1 MPANLTPN
9 YLKAEQWFKTAAANE
24 EKILALEEMLRTL
37 PKHKGTEKIQAEL
50 RRKLSHFKDAATSQK
65 KAGTHSDIFHIP
77 KGGAGQVVLLG
88 TPNSG
93 KSSIAA
99 AMTNAKVNVASF
111 PFSTIT
117 PVPGMVEFEDIKIQ
131 LVDMPPITAEVVAPG
146 QVGTYRNCDIIAIV
160 IDLSS
165 DVDEQLKVCLD
176 FLESRNLLI
185 DEVTAAKDEEGNA
198 LGKKAFCICTKSDI
212 AMPGALEHLKEICKY
227 PFEFVPIAAEEFEG
241 LEELSRKMF
250 ELLEIIRIYAKPPGK
265 PADMKDPFTIPIGST
280 VMDLATHI
288 HRDMAESLKSARKW
302 GTGVHDGQQVQRTH
316 VLSDKDII
324 ELHFP

>member
-1 MPANLTPN
+1 MPANLTPD
-9 YLKAEQWFKTAAANE
+9 YLKAEQGFKSATTNE
-24 EKILALEEMLRTL
+24 EKILALEKMLAVI
-37 PKHKGTEKIQAEL
+37 PKHKGTEKLQAEL
-50 RRKLSHFKDAATSQK
+50 KRKLSHFKEAATQK
-65 KAGTHSDIFHIP
+65 KIGSHTDIFHVP
-77 KGGAGQVVLLG
+77 KGGAGQIVLLG
-88 TPNSG
+88 MPNSG
-93 KSSIAA
+93 KSSIVAA
-99 AMTNAKVNVASF
+99 LTNAKVNVASF
-111 PFSTIT
+111 PYSTNA

-131 LVDMPPITAEVVAPG
+131 LVDMPPITADVVAPG

-185 DEVTAAKDEEGNA
+185 SDETEATDENGNA

-212 AMPGALEHLKEICKY
+212 AKEGALEHLKQICKY

-250 ELLEIIRIYAKPPGK
+250 ELLNIIRIYAKPPGK
-265 PADMKDPFTIPIGST
+265 PADMVDPFTIPIGST
-280 VMDLATHI
+280 VMDLAIHI
-288 HRDMAESLKSARKW
+288 HRHMAENLKSARKW

>member
-1 MPANLTPN
+1 MPANLTPT
-9 YLKAEQWFKTAAANE
+9 YLKAEEWFKTAATNE

-50 RRKLSHFKDAATSQK
+50 RRKLSHFKEASTQK
-65 KAGTHSDIFHIP
+65 KAGSHSDIFHIP
-77 KGGAGQVVLLG
+77 KGGAGQVALLG

-93 KSSIAA
+93 KSSILAA
-99 AMTNAKVNVASF
+99 LTNAKVNVSSF
-111 PFSTIT
+111 PFATIS
-117 PVPGMVEFEDIKIQ
+117 PVPGMAMYEDVPIQ
-131 LVDMPPITAEVVAPG
+131 LVDMPPITADLVAPG
-146 QVGTYRNCDIIAIV
+146 QAGTYRNCDIIAIV

-185 DEVTAAKDEEGNA
+185 SNETPSSDEQGNA
-198 LGKKAFCICTKSDI
+198 LGKKTFCICTKSDI
-212 AMPGALEHLKEICKY
+212 AKEGAFENLKKSCKY

-241 LEELSRKMF
+241 LEDLTRKIF
-250 ELLEIIRIYAKPPGK
+250 ELLKIIRIYSKPPGK
-265 PADMKDPFTIPIGST
+265 PADMADPFTIPVGST

-288 HRDMAESLKSARKW
+288 HHNMAESLKSARKW

>member
-1 MPANLTPN
+1 MRWKKCSRLFPSTRVRKNSRLRS
-9 YLKAEQWFKTAAANE
+9 KKSSV
-24 EKILALEEMLRTL
+24 ILRT
-37 PKHKGTEKIQAEL
+37 P
-50 RRKLSHFKDAATSQK
+50 RPRK
-65 KAGTHSDIFHIP
+65 KAGTHADIFHVP
-77 KGGAGQVVLLG
+77 QGGAGQVVLFG

-93 KSSIAA
+93 KSSIVA

-111 PFSTIT
+111 PFSTNA
-117 PVPGMVEFEDIKIQ
+117 PMPGMVEYEDVKIQ
-131 LVDMPPITAEVVAPG
+131 LVDMPPITADVVAPG

-165 DVDEQLKVCLD
+165 DVDEQFKVCLD

-185 DEVTAAKDEEGNA
+185 SDGTQAADENGNA

-212 AMPGALEHLKEICKY
+212 AKEGTLEHLKKICKY
-227 PFEFVPIAAEEFEG
+227 PFDFVPVAAEEFEG

-250 ELLEIIRIYAKPPGK
+250 ELLNIIRIYAKPPGK
-265 PADMKDPFTIPIGST
+265 PADMADPFTIPIGST
-280 VMDLATHI
+280 VMDLAIHI
-288 HRDMAESLKSARKW
+288 HRHKAESLKSARKW

-316 VLSDKDII
+316 ILSDKDII